1 MGNLNCYEEKES
13 EKAQIKTNNPSEL
26 INIDAQNFFIEYS
39 LNSIPLEYSQTN
51 KEPDLLLSS
60 FDQINN
66 TIKTFQIE
74 GKSKNNSKF
83 LKNRSFPN
91 LLTNKLINR
100 SFSVNNKNRFL
111 IQNNSKIIEHNKSQ
125 IIKVVTIN
133 NFFLQNN
140 KVSIDHMKNNSKHKM
155 NKFLNIS
162 NPKLTKE
169 SIKNISATKIQRK
182 YRSIKNK
189 LNFHKNIRPKLI
201 QESEIYIQ
209 KILNN
214 LCPKRNPSLNEKE
227 NSIEPYSLTNYQK
240 FYKRSD
246 PFFIY
251 NYGKVFNNQ
260 IRIEKTSPQDI
271 SLYQGEINMENQKHG
286 FGQLITKK
294 YTFIGTWRKNNFTGW
309 GRKINE
315 NGDCIDAK
323 FINGMANGKGILV
336 NKNRSKYIG
345 DFLNSEKCGKGE
357 LITKKIY
364 YKGDF
369 WNNMMHGY
377 GNIIFL
383 NEGHKYEGQFKNN
396 KIEGWGAFFWKNG
409 DRYEG
414 QVKDGKIHG
423 KGKYYYKNGKT
434 FEGVFINGMKKSI

>member
-100 SFSVNNKNRFL
+100 SFSVNKKNRFL

-140 KVSIDHMKNNSKHKM
+140 KKSIDHMKNNSKYKID
-155 NKFLNIS
+155 KFLNIS

-169 SIKNISATKIQRK
+169 RIKNISATKIQRK

-189 LNFHKNIRPKLI
+189 LNYQKNIRPKLI
-201 QESEIYIQ
+201 QE
-209 KILNN
+209 
-214 LCPKRNPSLNEKE
+214 
-227 NSIEPYSLTNYQK
+227 
-240 FYKRSD
+240 
-246 PFFIY
+246 
-251 NYGKVFNNQ
+251 
-260 IRIEKTSPQDI
+260 
-271 SLYQGEINMENQKHG
+271 
-286 FGQLITKK
+286 
-294 YTFIGTWRKNNFTGW
+294 
-309 GRKINE
+309 
-315 NGDCIDAK
+315 
-323 FINGMANGKGILV
+323 
-336 NKNRSKYIG
+336 
-345 DFLNSEKCGKGE
+345 
-357 LITKKIY
+357 
-364 YKGDF
+364 
-369 WNNMMHGY
+369 
-377 GNIIFL
+377 
-383 NEGHKYEGQFKNN
+383 
-396 KIEGWGAFFWKNG
+396 
-409 DRYEG
+409 
-414 QVKDGKIHG
+414 
-423 KGKYYYKNGKT
+423 
-434 FEGVFINGMKKSI
+434 